1 MNSFHLIYEHNSI
14 ICRTVLIRHSVEER
28 LPVARVAK
36 NLREVGWQGR
46 SRMELNQLL
55 SFFEIVK
62 TGSFSKASENVYRS
76 PSALSHQITK
86 LEKELKIKLFERL
99 GKTVKLREEGK
110 ILYDVIGTFV
120 NDLENLKK
128 IYEDMRDCACG
139 SLTIAAT
146 SGVTRYVLPAIIA
159 KFVDQYPK
167 IKCKLIT
174 SHITCEIHSMVS
186 DDHVDLGI
194 GPNPSQPCPQDLVF
208 LFWKSFD
215 RILLVARNHPLAKK
229 RRIELPEIAK
239 YPLVLPRG
247 GITIRK
253 NIEETFVQEKVSYE
267 IAMEMDIVEN
277 IKKYV
282 EMGFGP
288 SILSSLCI
296 TPEDKK
302 TFALFN
308 VNHIFGKGDYGIY
321 LRRGKYVSAAMKQF
335 ITLFAPELLVKLPP
349 HTPLPL
355 SNSMTVGSIRH
366 KG

>member
-1 MNSFHLIYEHNSI
+1 MNSFHLVCEYYSI
-14 ICRTVLIRHSVEER
+14 IYKSVLTRHSVEER
-28 LPVARVAK
+28 CQVGRLGK

-110 ILYDVIGTFV
+110 MLYDVIGTFV

-128 IYEDMRDCACG
+128 IYEDIRDCVCG
-139 SLTIAAT
+139 SLTITAT

-159 KFVDQYPK
+159 KFMDQYPK

-308 VNHIFGKGDYGIY
+308 VNHVFGRGDYGIY

-355 SNSMTVGSIRH
+355 SNAMTVGSIRH